1 MPSHAGAHAR
11 AHRALIDLTEKP
23 QQAALPSTPVRQST
37 VRLVVALGLLLA
49 LAVATHAV
57 GPGPDPTPMTHHAR
71 STTPAGT

>member
-1 MPSHAGAHAR
+1 M
-11 AHRALIDLTEKP
+11 
-23 QQAALPSTPVRQST
+23 RQST